1 MMYKITDMFIHCLSY
16 FLYV

>member
-1 MMYKITDMFIHCLSY
+1 MYKITDMFIHCLSY